1 MRVLI
6 IGGTGFLGPD
16 ILRCLH
22 QMGHDIVLFNRE
34 RPNRLGSSCVVH
46 VVGDLR
52 HFHDFR
58 HEFKRLAP
66 QVVLEDM
73 FHFSCRDAQTVIS
86 TLKGIADR
94 IVAISGTDVYRAYGR
109 LFGTEPGAI
118 EPVPLTEESALRQR
132 LFPGIEGY
140 DKLEVE
146 RALASDPDFPATIL
160 RLPPVYGPRARMHRI
175 FHYLRKMEEDPDA
188 IVLNMDFANWR
199 WTHAYVE
206 NVAAA
211 VATAVTDERASGRI
225 YNLGEMKSTSTIEWV
240 SRIGKATGWNGD
252 VTTVPDSPMVEVSPF
267 ALMRINTAQDV
278 TVDSTLMRREL
289 GFSEPIDPDEALV
302 RTIAWERSNPI
313 SGFYPRAI
321 S

>member
-1 MRVLI
+1 MRILI

-16 ILRCLH
+16 VSRHLVE
-22 QMGHDIVLFNRE
+22 MGHDIVLFNRE
-34 RPNRLGSSCVVH
+34 RANPVESSCVAH
-46 VVGDLR
+46 VIGDLR
-52 HFHDFR
+52 HFRDFR
-58 HEFKRLAP
+58 YEFKRLAP

-73 FHFSCRDAQTVIS
+73 FHFSSRDAQTVIS
-86 TLKGIADR
+86 TLKGIAER

-118 EPVPLTEESALRQR
+118 EPVPLTEESPLRER
-132 LFPGIEGY
+132 SFPGIEGY

-146 RALASDPDFPATIL
+146 RTLVSDPDFPATIL

-175 FHYLRKMEEDPDA
+175 FHYLRRMETDPDR
-188 IVLNMDFANWR
+188 IVLNKDFADWR

-211 VATAVTDERASGRI
+211 VALAVTDVRASGRI
-225 YNLGEMKSTSTIEWV
+225 YNLGEKESTSTIEWV
-240 SRIGKATGWNGD
+240 SRIGRAIGWNGE
-252 VTTVPDSPMVEVSPF
+252 VTTVPDSRRVEISPF

-278 TVDSTLMRREL
+278 TVDSTLIRREL
-289 GFSEPIDPDEALV
+289 GHSEPIGPDEALV

-313 SGFYPRAI
+313 SSFYPGAI